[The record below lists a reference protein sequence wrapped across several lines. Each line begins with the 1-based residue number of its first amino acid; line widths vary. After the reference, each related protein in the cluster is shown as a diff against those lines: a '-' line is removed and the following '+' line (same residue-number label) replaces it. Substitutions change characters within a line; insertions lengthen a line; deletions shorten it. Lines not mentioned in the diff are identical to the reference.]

1 MTTLASLQQALTENY
16 EQLQYLLAR
25 KSYDDA
31 LVCMDYRISLI
42 DSLLYLVE
50 REPSL
55 KQDAN
60 LLATLLFRQEESM
73 KKVASDHHQIIFNE
87 LSAIG
92 LASKAKQIYNSVS
105 SKEF

>member
-31 LVCMDYRISLI
+31 LVCMDERISLI
-42 DSLLYLVE
+42 DRLLHLVE
-50 REPSL
+50 SEPSL
-55 KQDAN
+55 KQDAA
-60 LLATLLFRQEESM
+60 LLATLLFQQEESM
-73 KKVASDHHQIIFNE
+73 KKVASDHHKIIFNE
-87 LSAIG
+87 LSVIG
-92 LASKAKQIYNSVS
+92 LATKAKQIYSVN

>member
-31 LVCMDYRISLI
+31 LVYMDYRISLI
-42 DSLLYLVE
+42 DRLLHLVE
-50 REPSL
+50 SEPSL
-55 KQDAN
+55 KQDAT
-60 LLATLLFRQEESM
+60 LLAALLFQQEESM
-73 KKVASDHHQIIFNE
+73 KKVASDQHKIIFNE
-87 LSAIG
+87 LSVIG
-92 LASKAKQIYNSVS
+92 LASKAKQIYSVN

>member
-1 MTTLASLQQALTENY
+1 MTTLAALQQALTDNY

-42 DSLLYLVE
+42 DRLLYLVE
-50 REPSL
+50 SEPSL
-55 KQDAN
+55 KQDAT
-60 LLATLLFRQEESM
+60 LLATLLFQQEESM
-73 KKVASDHHQIIFNE
+73 RKVASNHHKIIFNE

-92 LASKAKQIYNSVS
+92 LASKAKQIYSVN

>member
-42 DSLLYLVE
+42 DRLLYLVE
-50 REPSL
+50 SEPSL
-55 KQDAN
+55 KQDAT
-60 LLATLLFRQEESM
+60 LLATLLFQQEESM
-73 KKVASDHHQIIFNE
+73 KKVVSDHRKIIFNE
-87 LSAIG
+87 LSVIG
-92 LASKAKQIYNSVS
+92 LASKAKQIYSVN

>member
-42 DSLLYLVE
+42 DRLLYLVE

-87 LSAIG
+87 LFVIG
-92 LASKAKQIYNSVS
+92 LANKAKKMYHVN
-105 SKEF
+105 SKEL

>member
-1 MTTLASLQQALTENY
+1 MTSLASLQQALTENY
-16 EQLQYLLAR
+16 EQLQYLLAS

-42 DSLLYLVE
+42 DRLLYLVE
-50 REPSL
+50 SEPSL
-55 KQDAN
+55 KQDAT
-60 LLATLLFRQEESM
+60 LLATLLFQQEESM
-73 KKVASDHHQIIFNE
+73 KKVVSDHHQLIFNE

-92 LASKAKQIYNSVS
+92 LASKAKQIYRLN

>member
-42 DSLLYLVE
+42 DRLLYLVE
-50 REPSL
+50 SEPSL
-55 KQDAN
+55 KQDAT
-60 LLATLLFRQEESM
+60 LLATLLFQQEESM
-73 KKVASDHHQIIFNE
+73 KKVASDHHKIISNE

-92 LASKAKQIYNSVS
+92 LASKAKQIYSVN

>member
-1 MTTLASLQQALTENY
+1 MTTLAALQKALTDNY

-42 DSLLYLVE
+42 DRLLYLVE
-50 REPSL
+50 SEPSL
-55 KQDAN
+55 KQDAT
-60 LLATLLFRQEESM
+60 LLATLLFQQEESM
-73 KKVASDHHQIIFNE
+73 KKVASNHHKIIFNE

-92 LASKAKQIYNSVS
+92 LASKAKQIYSVN

>member
-1 MTTLASLQQALTENY
+1 MTTLAALQQALTDNY

-42 DSLLYLVE
+42 DRLLYLVE
-50 REPSL
+50 SEPSL
-55 KQDAN
+55 KQDAT
-60 LLATLLFRQEESM
+60 LLATLLFQQEESM
-73 KKVASDHHQIIFNE
+73 KKVASNHHKIILNE

-92 LASKAKQIYNSVS
+92 LASKAKQIYSVN